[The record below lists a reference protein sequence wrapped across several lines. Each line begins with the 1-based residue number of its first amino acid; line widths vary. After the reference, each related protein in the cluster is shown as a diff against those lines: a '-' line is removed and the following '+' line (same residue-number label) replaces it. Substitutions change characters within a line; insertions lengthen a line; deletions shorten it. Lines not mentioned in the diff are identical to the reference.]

1 MNYNFVFHKTHAC
14 MMKWLR
20 EENKWNDWDI
30 TITLW
35 NISEIKNS

>member
-1 MNYNFVFHKTHAC
+1 MNYNFVFYKIYVC

-30 TITLW
+30 IIML
-35 NISEIKNS
+35 